1 MVLCRGIDGFADVVR
16 RDLPYCR
23 VDAQGEEMSMVY
35 FFVPGKVQ
43 GKARP
48 RFSHRSGTVYTPGK
62 TKSYERQIAEAYE
75 AQSGPCF
82 EGAVMVIIEAVF
94 SIPKSWTRAK
104 KADAAAGKLAPGKP
118 DIDNIL
124 KVVLDG
130 LNGIAYEDDKQVVMT
145 QCKKVYADTTRP
157 AGLQVH
163 VLQMDNANGYY

>member
-1 MVLCRGIDGFADVVR
+1 
-16 RDLPYCR
+16 
-23 VDAQGEEMSMVY
+23 MSMVY
-35 FFVPGKVQ
+35 FVVPGKVQ

-48 RFSHRSGTVYTPGK
+48 RFSSKSGTVYTPGR

-75 AQSGPCF
+75 AQNGPCF
-82 EGAVMVIIEAVF
+82 QGSVAVMIDATLQ
-94 SIPKSWTRAK
+94 IPKSWTRAK
-104 KADAAAGKLAPGKP
+104 KADAMKGKLTPGKP

-130 LNGIAYEDDKQVVMT
+130 LNGIAYEDDKQVVIKKY
-145 QCKKVYADTTRP
+145 KKVYADITRP

>member
-1 MVLCRGIDGFADVVR
+1 
-16 RDLPYCR
+16 
-23 VDAQGEEMSMVY
+23 MSLVY

-48 RFSHRSGTVYTPGK
+48 RFSSRSGTVYTPGK

-75 AQSGPCF
+75 AQHGPCF
-82 EGAVMVIIEAVF
+82 EGAVMVVIEAVF
-94 SIPKSWTRAK
+94 PIPKSWTRAK
-104 KADAAAGKLAPGKP
+104 KAEALAGKFPPGKP

-130 LNGIAYEDDKQVVMT
+130 LNGIAYEDDKQVVLT

-163 VLQMDNANGYY
+163 VIPMDNANGYY

>member
-1 MVLCRGIDGFADVVR
+1 MVLRRSIDGFTGVVR

-82 EGAVMVIIEAVF
+82 EGAVTVIIEAVF

-104 KADAAAGKLAPGKP
+104 KAEAAAGKLAPGKP